1 MARAKKRQ
9 RRFESNVKDQIESIN
24 RFRIHIHGSS
34 GEKITSEKI
43 HDSYT
48 HFCMPPHICVVKQCA
63 PGTAKVD
70 EATNKKRN
78 ERKRLKRLFDKA
90 TAMVEQSTKKKTKKR

>member
-1 MARAKKRQ
+1 MARAKKHQ

-24 RFRIHIHGSS
+24 RFFIHIHGSS
-34 GEKITSEKI
+34 GEKITSENI

-63 PGTAKVD
+63 PGKAKVD
-70 EATNKKRN
+70 RRQTKN
-78 ERKRLKRLFDKA
+78 E
-90 TAMVEQSTKKKTKKR
+90 MNESV

>member
-1 MARAKKRQ
+1 MARAKKRL

-24 RFRIHIHGSS
+24 RFFIHIHGSS
-34 GEKITSEKI
+34 GEKITSENI

-63 PGTAKVD
+63 PGTAKV